1 MSFVDLVIVGAG
13 PVGLAAALEAERLG
27 LSGVVFE
34 ARRPAASIEGFPARM
49 PFFSEGR
56 KIEIGGHPMAV
67 LGAKPL
73 REEAL
78 VYYRRIAE
86 RLRLTLVH
94 RTRVTGLEGELGAF
108 RVLFEGPRGP
118 GEVWSRAVAVATGY
132 FFNPRRLGVPGE
144 ELPWVRHGYR
154 DALEHWGER
163 ILVVGGSNSA
173 VEAALDLWRAG
184 ARVTLVHRGPDVRP
198 GVKYW
203 LRPDFENRV
212 REGAIRALFSTRV
225 LRFEPGR
232 ALVAGP
238 GGEAAL
244 EVDRAVV
251 LIGYRADD
259 ALLRAAG
266 ARFADGKPV
275 LTDRFETSVPGLFAL
290 GSAGYGEETRS
301 VFIENG
307 REHARSAV
315 GEIARR
321 LRGTGGAT
329 E

>member
-1 MSFVDLVIVGAG
+1 MSFLDLVIVGAG

-27 LSGVVFE
+27 LSVGVFE
-34 ARRPAASIEGFPARM
+34 ARRPAASIERFPARM

-56 KIEIGGHPMAV
+56 KIEIGGHPMPA
-67 LGAKPL
+67 LGAKPT

-86 RLRLTLVH
+86 ELASPLAY
-94 RTRVTGLEGELGAF
+94 RTRVTALEGEQGTF
-108 RVLFEGPRGP
+108 RVRFEGPRGA

-144 ELPWVRHGYR
+144 ELSWVRHGYR

-163 ILVVGGSNSA
+163 VLVVGGSNSA

-184 ARVTLVHRGPDVRP
+184 ARVTLVHRGPEVRP

-225 LRFEPGR
+225 LRFEADR
-232 ALVAGP
+232 AVVAGP
-238 GGEAAL
+238 GGEEAL
-244 EVDRAVV
+244 EADRAVV

-266 ARFADGKPV
+266 VRFADGKPV
-275 LTDRFETSVPGLFAL
+275 LSGRFETSVPGLFAL
-290 GSAGYGEETRS
+290 GSAGFGEETRS

-307 REHARSAV
+307 REHARIAV
-315 GEIARR
+315 RELARR
-321 LRGTGGAT
+321 LR
-329 E
+329 

>member
-1 MSFVDLVIVGAG
+1 MSLLDLVVVGAG

-27 LSGVVFE
+27 LSVSVFE
-34 ARRPAASIEGFPARM
+34 ARRPAASIERFPARM
-49 PFFSEGR
+49 PFFSEAR
-56 KIEIGGHPMAV
+56 KLELGGHPMAV
-67 LGAKPL
+67 LGAKPT

-86 RLRLTLVH
+86 GLNSALVY
-94 RTRVTGLEGELGAF
+94 RTRVTALEGAQGAF
-108 RVLFEGPRGP
+108 RVRFQGPRGA

-144 ELPWVRHGYR
+144 ELAWVSHGYR
-154 DALEHWGER
+154 DALEHWGEHV
-163 ILVVGGSNSA
+163 LVVGGSNSA

-184 ARVTLVHRGPDVRP
+184 ARVTLVHRGPEVRP

-232 ALVAGP
+232 AVVAGP
-238 GGEAAL
+238 DGEEAL
-244 EVDRAVV
+244 EADRAVV

-266 ARFADGKPV
+266 ARFEGARPV
-275 LTDRFETSVPGLFAL
+275 LSDRFETSVPGLFAL
-290 GSAGYGEETRS
+290 GSAGYGEDTRS

-307 REHARSAV
+307 REHARLAV
-315 GEIARR
+315 RELARR
-321 LRGTGGAT
+321 LR
-329 E
+329 